1 MCVRFKGK
9 EIVYIEPPLANNIL
23 TFAVKFGSKIGTK
36 PRLAKTSMSL
46 STSFSDPSLL
56 FFGLLNFLLLMINKL
71 PENESNNE
79 DWTPTQ

>member
-1 MCVRFKGK
+1 MCVRYKDK

-56 FFGLLNFLLLMINKL
+56 FFGIVEFSIV
-71 PENESNNE
+71 
-79 DWTPTQ
+79 DD